1 MIWVGLLRVQP
12 ALVSWI
18 RSFDCEGAVSKGQLT
33 LTVTALSGRLGREV
47 MCIHCLCSLHPR
59 PWYRWLMSSSP
70 LSKKRRVSISAAEPK
85 SASNCSSV
93 NSPRTESPATPANG
107 MAKNGNDAEIDEGL
121 YSRQL

>member
-1 MIWVGLLRVQP
+1 MSVLGEVYACVGYRYISYIRNIGGNP
-12 ALVSWI
+12 AHGYT
-18 RSFDCEGAVSKGQLT
+18 RKQK
-33 LTVTALSGRLGREV
+33 LG
-47 MCIHCLCSLHPR
+47 H
-59 PWYRWLMSSSP
+59 MSSSP

>member
-1 MIWVGLLRVQP
+1 MSQKDP
-12 ALVSWI
+12 
-18 RSFDCEGAVSKGQLT
+18 QLE
-33 LTVTALSGRLGREV
+33 GRLTDV
-47 MCIHCLCSLHPR
+47 T
-59 PWYRWLMSSSP
+59 WMSSSP

>member
-1 MIWVGLLRVQP
+1 MHVSGLLLLLNCFV
-12 ALVSWI
+12 ALG
-18 RSFDCEGAVSKGQLT
+18 CPGNCQL
-33 LTVTALSGRLGREV
+33 
-47 MCIHCLCSLHPR
+47 CPR
-59 PWYRWLMSSSP
+59 GCVMSSSP